1 MPVSSTERERI
12 LLAEKS
18 GLFDEQLN
26 PAYDT
31 DGIDLLDIADNLKD
45 LLRTNKLTLDKLLTL
60 STSKL
65 ADLLHIDVY
74 VAKIICD
81 SAKKIS
87 FLR

>member
-1 MPVSSTERERI
+1 M
-12 LLAEKS
+12 AKKS
-18 GLFDEQLN
+18 DLFDEQLN

-31 DGIDLLDIADNLKD
+31 DGIDLLDIADGLKD
-45 LLRTNKLTLDKLLTL
+45 LLRTNKLTLDTLLML

-65 ADLLHIDVY
+65 ADLLHIDIY

>member
-1 MPVSSTERERI
+1 M
-12 LLAEKS
+12 
-18 GLFDEQLN
+18 
-26 PAYDT
+26 
-31 DGIDLLDIADNLKD
+31 
-45 LLRTNKLTLDKLLTL
+45 L

-65 ADLLHIDVY
+65 ADLLHIDLY

>member
-1 MPVSSTERERI
+1 M
-12 LLAEKS
+12 AEKS
-18 GLFDEQLN
+18 DLFDEQQN

-31 DGIDLLDIADNLKD
+31 DGIDLLDIADGLKD
-45 LLRTNKLTLDKLLTL
+45 LLRTNKLTLDTLLML

-65 ADLLHIDVY
+65 ADLLHIDIY

>member
-1 MPVSSTERERI
+1 MPDSSTERKRI

-18 GLFDEQLN
+18 DLFHEQLN

-31 DGIDLLDIADNLKD
+31 DGIDLLDIADGLKD
-45 LLRTNKLTLDKLLTL
+45 LLRTNKLTLDTLLTL

-81 SAKKIS
+81 SAKQIS

>member
-1 MPVSSTERERI
+1 MPDSPTERERI

-18 GLFDEQLN
+18 DLVDEQLN

-31 DGIDLLDIADNLKD
+31 DGIDLLDIADGLKD
-45 LLRTNKLTLDKLLTL
+45 LLRTNKLTLDTLLML

-87 FLR
+87 LLR

>member
-1 MPVSSTERERI
+1 MI
-12 LLAEKS
+12 H
-18 GLFDEQLN
+18 EQMN
-26 PAYDT
+26 PDYDT
-31 DGIDLLDIADNLKD
+31 DGIDLLDIADGLKD
-45 LLRTNKLTLDKLLTL
+45 LLRTNKLTLDTLLML

-65 ADLLHIDVY
+65 ADLLHIDIY

>member
-1 MPVSSTERERI
+1 M
-12 LLAEKS
+12 AKKS
-18 GLFDEQLN
+18 DLFDEQLN

-31 DGIDLLDIADNLKD
+31 DGIDLLDIADGLKD
-45 LLRTNKLTLDKLLTL
+45 LLRTNRLTLDALLML

-65 ADLLHIDVY
+65 ADLLHIDIY